1 MKKFKAFNFK
11 GIILLIIFTSLILDM
26 FFYIY
31 IKGLPH
37 IEIVPA
43 IIAFTVFQLAFISLI
58 LLISGSNFYIPPF
71 YFFISIFSS
80 AGLALFFYEL
90 LVTHIFWAIL
100 GLVIFLILFF
110 LLITLFQ

>member
-11 GIILLIIFTSLILDM
+11 GIILLILFTSLILDT

-43 IIAFTVFQLAFISLI
+43 IIAFTVFQLVFIFLI
-58 LLISGSNFYIPPF
+58 LLINGSNFYISPF

-80 AGLALFFYEL
+80 GGLALLFYEL
-90 LVTHIFWAIL
+90 LVTHTFWAIL
-100 GLVIFLILFF
+100 GLIIFMILFF
-110 LLITLFQ
+110 LLVILSQ